1 MKKNSAKSSLSED
14 QGTENDFRLKIR
26 LGFDSTVGAHRQL
39 LLGADSN
46 TTNKFDLGYDAQ
58 MFDTND
64 NDMYW
69 ELGDIQLVIQS
80 VQNFNDDQIIPFGLS
95 VANETY
101 QILSK
106 FIYMTM

>member
-1 MKKNSAKSSLSED
+1 
-14 QGTENDFRLKIR
+14 LKI
-26 LGFDSTVGAHRQL
+26 GFDSTVGAHRQL

-46 TTNKFDLGYDAQ
+46 TTNKFDLGYDA

-69 ELGDIQLVIQS
+69 ELVTACYS
-80 VQNFNDDQIIPFGLS
+80 TVQNFNDDQIIPLDLVWLMKGKS
-95 VANETY
+95 IIKIDAKTY
-101 QILSK
+101 QIISK